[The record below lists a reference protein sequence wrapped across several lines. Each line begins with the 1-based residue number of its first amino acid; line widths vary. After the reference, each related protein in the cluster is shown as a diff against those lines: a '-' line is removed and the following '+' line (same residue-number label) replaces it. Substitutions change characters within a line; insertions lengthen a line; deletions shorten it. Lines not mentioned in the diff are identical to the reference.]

1 MKKRKRLPILIFFIL
16 ISYCAKGQYSYVIKH
31 SVEFYGSNALYDISA
46 SGLGLLTE
54 IGDNNGLSSSG
65 QIVFTSNTKIT
76 EVFVTLRTDNCG
88 IRRISIPISTP
99 RCNLSEE
106 YTSNCADEIDII
118 YFGFF
123 EVIKPDLIPDSNN
136 DLNSRDICD
145 SQEFLISNLENSCTR
160 VSYAVDYFIGSS
172 TTPRELLKY
181 QPRSEYFSFIPS
193 NIPGLKPK
201 DLLRIQV
208 RYTED
213 FHANKSETSP
223 EVQFNV
229 IDCSPNLINEPV
241 TTNETCYGTN
251 DGAVTLTFDSNVDSE
266 QGYEMRYFIYQG
278 DPPKNPAPVEME
290 SDNPTFP
297 NQTFADPRGI
307 NMEPIADGS
316 GNYSGTFTGLDGS
329 SALDNGNTILDHADY
344 FIIYQEVRYDFPNP
358 GDVEVKSGNITPKF
372 TIARPS
378 EIKVSIEN
386 IIQPNC
392 AGEKGSITLAG
403 QGGGFPPNEN
413 ISLEYGIL
421 GDNESWQL
429 DSTFSDLASG
439 TYIFLARS
447 TDGCISLP
455 TEQIT
460 ISEPIELTFSA
471 PSPGKTSSSN
481 AMDGVISVN
490 YDGGTPNYTFEMAKE
505 NETTLEFEI
514 ITNPTLFHNSL
525 NQKVE
530 FQELGIGTYRITIT
544 DSKGCNITSEN
555 IEVTTIPPPEIV
567 DQQVHPIVCPDGN
580 DGSITLT
587 ISGGV
592 LNYNY
597 QWTINGLMS
606 PIQTTGN
613 QTISLN
619 NLSEPGEYILKV
631 ASTGFTDFDDPSGY
645 ASTTVTLNAPE
656 EVIITSVES
665 NNISCLEA
673 QDGSIAVTASGGLN
687 YEYKLDFFDTW
698 KPLNN
703 GTIPI
708 TTGGFYDVYLR
719 NENNCEAD
727 PVMDVLVSEPDE
739 LSVSSTSENATTNGG
754 NQGSITLNIA
764 GGTPF
769 TTPAEPYAISWTKD
783 GQPFAIPTGS
793 TSSNLINLE
802 AGEYIAQI
810 ADANGCSFTT
820 NPPITIN
827 QPGPL
832 EINSVFI
839 QKEISCLDAAD
850 GIIIADVNGT
860 SPITF
865 EWHLNGFPFRTLID
879 NNTLTDIGPG
889 DYQLFLN
896 DESLNAP
903 LESEV
908 ITVASPLSITA
919 TADVS
924 AVSCF
929 GGNDGAISIN
939 ASGGTGVLNYQI
951 TGRPQQT
958 SPLFDDLITGT
969 YSLVITDEN
978 GCTSVPIDVFVPES
992 SEIQISDNAIV
1003 PVSASGGNDGAISIS
1018 VLGGTSPYTFEWSG
1032 PNGYSNNTQ
1041 NISNLSSGSYT
1052 LIIRSSGNQGDIDG
1066 CYATQNFFVD
1076 EPGPLAISN
1085 ITTSDVSCK
1094 GQSNASITTTVTGQ
1108 GNILYEWTM
1117 ADGSPIITSDG
1128 TDGPSISGIPAGS
1141 YILTATNSISTV
1153 STGPIIIVEP
1163 FSPLAI
1169 TNIYVT
1175 DASCSGSSDGSLQ
1188 IEVSGGTA
1196 PYTYSLNGIDYQSS
1210 NVFSNLLAGD
1220 YTIYIQDNKG
1230 CTLSSNPVAIQQP
1243 QPLNFSIDD
1252 QQTIS
1257 APNALDGAI
1266 SITAWGG
1273 TGNLNYSWTGPNG
1286 FTSADE
1292 DILDL
1297 AAGDYILTITDENY
1311 ALNNDLG
1318 CMLISNPIT
1327 ISDPRTLEVDLLQT
1341 LMLECNG
1348 DGFAEI
1354 TANVQGGTPPY
1365 TYEWYATINGQNT
1378 TLNETAEIIGNLP
1391 SGQYFVR
1398 VTDANAISV
1407 DATPI
1412 NIVQPK
1418 ILEISVIEVTNILC
1432 SGSADGAIAISVS
1445 GGTGPYNYY
1454 WSNGSTDQNLSGLE
1468 SGEYTLEVYD
1478 DNGCYAESSVTI
1490 QPTPDPVR
1498 IINAVVNNNSEYL
1511 ANDASISIEMGG
1523 GTAPYAIDWVRL
1535 SDNRTMG
1542 KGLEIT
1548 NLQADS
1554 YEVYISDANGCF
1566 ITETYDISEP
1576 DIVEETIKHPS
1587 CAGQSDGS
1595 IKVIVN
1601 QGNGNFFYSWDTGQ
1615 TTSNISNLA
1624 PGEYTITIN
1633 GVGDVPITR
1642 TYLIEK
1648 PMPLEV
1654 DLGGDRTLCSGQELV
1669 LDASIDDYNATY
1681 SWTSDNEFY
1690 STAPSVTI
1698 NKSGTYSV
1706 VVSNQYGCT
1715 GTASVF
1721 VEVSNDEITA
1731 EFAVS
1736 SQVFVGEP
1744 LIAVD
1749 ISYPLPDTQKWV
1761 LPEGATVLNE
1771 DSDEAEMV
1779 FSEPGEYEIGIVT
1792 QIGECFAEQTKKILV
1807 VKNEVLTEE
1816 GRLDRDRLIT
1826 DFIIY
1831 PNPTNG
1837 KFTADIGLSER
1848 GNISIKIFN
1857 FANNA
1862 LMSSKKDRGASSYT
1876 IPFDLSGL
1884 PSGVYAV
1891 LLETPFGNSLRK
1903 VILK

>member
-1 MKKRKRLPILIFFIL
+1 MRNFIL
-16 ISYCAKGQYSYVIKH
+16 LMTLFLFIENNYSQTYKLNVNWNGNASCSGGAYYSEFYHTTTIYDYNGNVLDKIKSRANIVRTSYTNTFNVRPYRITHEFDCQILEGPFPGYKQMDDLLLSTSGNCVGNSGQYLDVDLFIPS
-31 SVEFYGSNALYDISA
+31 EL
-46 SGLGLLTE
+46 
-54 IGDNNGLSSSG
+54 LSSSLVSVCFKDVALIQVANDCHNYVYDWFYSTNPTDPPIPLNIQTTG
-65 QIVFTSNTKIT
+65 ANKGLVSLENILPAKYTGNIYFKARTENEYTNTITYNITGCSPTLIPELTS
-76 EVFVTLRTDNCG
+76 TDN
-88 IRRISIPISTP
+88 
-99 RCNLSEE
+99 
-106 YTSNCADEIDII
+106 TS
-118 YFGFF
+118 
-123 EVIKPDLIPDSNN
+123 
-136 DLNSRDICD
+136 
-145 SQEFLISNLENSCTR
+145 
-160 VSYAVDYFIGSS
+160 
-172 TTPRELLKY
+172 
-181 QPRSEYFSFIPS
+181 
-193 NIPGLKPK
+193 
-201 DLLRIQV
+201 
-208 RYTED
+208 
-213 FHANKSETSP
+213 
-223 EVQFNV
+223 
-229 IDCSPNLINEPV
+229 
-241 TTNETCYGTN
+241 CYSAN

-278 DPPKNPAPVEME
+278 DPPENPAPVEME

-297 NQTFADPRGI
+297 NQAFADPRGI

-392 AGEKGSITLAG
+392 AGEKGSVTLAG

-447 TDGCISLP
+447 SDGCISLP

-490 YDGGTPNYTFEMAKE
+490 YDGGTPNYTFELAKE

-530 FQELGIGTYRITIT
+530 FHELGIGTYRITIT

-631 ASTGFTDFDDPSGY
+631 ASTGFTDFDDSSGY
-645 ASTTVTLNAPE
+645 ASTTITLNAPE

-727 PVMDVLVSEPDE
+727 PIMGVLVSEPDE
-739 LSVSSTSENATTNGG
+739 LSVSSTSDNATTNGG
-754 NQGSITLNIA
+754 NQGGITLNIA

-769 TTPAEPYAISWTKD
+769 SAPAEPYAISWTKD
-783 GQPFAIPTGS
+783 GQPFTIPTGS

-802 AGEYIAQI
+802 AGEYIALI
-810 ADANGCSFTT
+810 ADANGCSFTV

-1003 PVSASGGNDGAISIS
+1003 PVS
-1018 VLGGTSPYTFEWSG
+1018 
-1032 PNGYSNNTQ
+1032 
-1041 NISNLSSGSYT
+1041 
-1052 LIIRSSGNQGDIDG
+1052 DI
-1066 CYATQNFFVD
+1066 
-1076 EPGPLAISN
+1076 
-1085 ITTSDVSCK
+1085 
-1094 GQSNASITTTVTGQ
+1094 
-1108 GNILYEWTM
+1108 
-1117 ADGSPIITSDG
+1117 
-1128 TDGPSISGIPAGS
+1128 
-1141 YILTATNSISTV
+1141 
-1153 STGPIIIVEP
+1153 
-1163 FSPLAI
+1163 
-1169 TNIYVT
+1169 
-1175 DASCSGSSDGSLQ
+1175 
-1188 IEVSGGTA
+1188 
-1196 PYTYSLNGIDYQSS
+1196 
-1210 NVFSNLLAGD
+1210 
-1220 YTIYIQDNKG
+1220 
-1230 CTLSSNPVAIQQP
+1230 
-1243 QPLNFSIDD
+1243 
-1252 QQTIS
+1252 
-1257 APNALDGAI
+1257 
-1266 SITAWGG
+1266 
-1273 TGNLNYSWTGPNG
+1273 
-1286 FTSADE
+1286 
-1292 DILDL
+1292 
-1297 AAGDYILTITDENY
+1297 
-1311 ALNNDLG
+1311 
-1318 CMLISNPIT
+1318 
-1327 ISDPRTLEVDLLQT
+1327 
-1341 LMLECNG
+1341 
-1348 DGFAEI
+1348 
-1354 TANVQGGTPPY
+1354 
-1365 TYEWYATINGQNT
+1365 
-1378 TLNETAEIIGNLP
+1378 
-1391 SGQYFVR
+1391 
-1398 VTDANAISV
+1398 
-1407 DATPI
+1407 
-1412 NIVQPK
+1412 
-1418 ILEISVIEVTNILC
+1418 
-1432 SGSADGAIAISVS
+1432 
-1445 GGTGPYNYY
+1445 
-1454 WSNGSTDQNLSGLE
+1454 
-1468 SGEYTLEVYD
+1468 
-1478 DNGCYAESSVTI
+1478 
-1490 QPTPDPVR
+1490 
-1498 IINAVVNNNSEYL
+1498 
-1511 ANDASISIEMGG
+1511 
-1523 GTAPYAIDWVRL
+1523 
-1535 SDNRTMG
+1535 
-1542 KGLEIT
+1542 
-1548 NLQADS
+1548 
-1554 YEVYISDANGCF
+1554 
-1566 ITETYDISEP
+1566 
-1576 DIVEETIKHPS
+1576 
-1587 CAGQSDGS
+1587 
-1595 IKVIVN
+1595 
-1601 QGNGNFFYSWDTGQ
+1601 
-1615 TTSNISNLA
+1615 
-1624 PGEYTITIN
+1624 
-1633 GVGDVPITR
+1633 
-1642 TYLIEK
+1642 
-1648 PMPLEV
+1648 
-1654 DLGGDRTLCSGQELV
+1654 
-1669 LDASIDDYNATY
+1669 
-1681 SWTSDNEFY
+1681 
-1690 STAPSVTI
+1690 
-1698 NKSGTYSV
+1698 
-1706 VVSNQYGCT
+1706 
-1715 GTASVF
+1715 
-1721 VEVSNDEITA
+1721 
-1731 EFAVS
+1731 
-1736 SQVFVGEP
+1736 
-1744 LIAVD
+1744 
-1749 ISYPLPDTQKWV
+1749 
-1761 LPEGATVLNE
+1761 
-1771 DSDEAEMV
+1771 
-1779 FSEPGEYEIGIVT
+1779 
-1792 QIGECFAEQTKKILV
+1792 
-1807 VKNEVLTEE
+1807 
-1816 GRLDRDRLIT
+1816 
-1826 DFIIY
+1826 
-1831 PNPTNG
+1831 
-1837 KFTADIGLSER
+1837 
-1848 GNISIKIFN
+1848 
-1857 FANNA
+1857 
-1862 LMSSKKDRGASSYT
+1862 
-1876 IPFDLSGL
+1876 
-1884 PSGVYAV
+1884 
-1891 LLETPFGNSLRK
+1891 
-1903 VILK
+1903 